1 MLASKFLSKLK
12 QIKKED
18 LLSTRGFGEKLADNF
33 VNFTKSDRFEK
44 LLSKFELL
52 EKKGKGVE
60 ITTKEKLKE
69 GKLSGEI
76 ICITGSFEIGR
87 SEIKT
92 KLENL
97 GAVVTD
103 TLSKK
108 NTILLAGLEAG
119 SKLEKAKKLEIKIET
134 ELKNL
139 L

>member
-1 MLASKFLSKLK
+1 VLASKFLLKLK

-33 VNFTKSDRFEK
+33 VNFTNSDRFEK
-44 LLSKFELL
+44 LLSKFQLL
-52 EKKGKGVE
+52 EKKGKGIE

-69 GKLSGEI
+69 GKLLGEI

-103 TLSKK
+103 TLSQK
-108 NTILLAGLEAG
+108 NTLLLVGLDAG

>member
-12 QIKKED
+12 QIKRED

-33 VNFTKSDRFEK
+33 VNFTNSDRFEK
-44 LLSKFELL
+44 LLSKFQLL
-52 EKKGKGVE
+52 EKKGKGIE
-60 ITTKEKLKE
+60 ITTKEKVKE

-97 GAVVTD
+97 GAIVTD